1 MPKME
6 EKILTRTQVK
16 KLGLDKIPVITD
28 DMLDGYTGIGAN
40 AFACCD
46 RLASITIPSSI
57 TSIGYLAFAY
67 CSRLSSIDIPSSVTR
82 FGNGVFYCCGLTSV
96 NLPNSITSIGDSTFY
111 GCDNLSSID
120 IPSGVTSIDKDAFA
134 CCNSLT
140 SITIPS
146 GVTSI
151 GNRAFYNCRYL
162 TSVSIPNSVT
172 SIGVRAFCNCRRLL
186 SITIPNSVTNIGWYA
201 FYKCNLESMSIHGV
215 EYKAQ
220 VVANGKCKAY
230 KGFNSNMMCRDFKY
244 KEEKTYKFDGK
255 IELCKCGFHACLD
268 LKSVFNYYC
277 GGIGKDFVIHEVELE
292 NVSKERHD
300 GDSKVVAKKITI
312 GKRIL

>member
-1 MPKME
+1 ME

-28 DMLDGYTGIGAN
+28 DMLDGYTGIDSN

-46 RLASITIPSSI
+46 RLTSITIPSSI

-67 CSRLSSIDIPSSVTR
+67 CSR
-82 FGNGVFYCCGLTSV
+82 
-96 NLPNSITSIGDSTFY
+96 
-111 GCDNLSSID
+111 LSSID

-151 GNRAFYNCRYL
+151 GNRAFHNCRYL
-162 TSVSIPNSVT
+162 TSVVIPNSVT

-201 FYKCNLESMSIHGV
+201 FYKCNLESMTINGV

-220 VVANGKCKAY
+220 EVSNGKCKAY

-255 IELCKCGFHACLD
+255 IELCKCGFHACLG
-268 LKSVFNYYC
+268 LESVFNYYC
-277 GGIGKDFVIHEVELE
+277 GEIGKDFVIREVELE

-300 GDSKVVAKKITI
+300 NDSKVVAKKITI